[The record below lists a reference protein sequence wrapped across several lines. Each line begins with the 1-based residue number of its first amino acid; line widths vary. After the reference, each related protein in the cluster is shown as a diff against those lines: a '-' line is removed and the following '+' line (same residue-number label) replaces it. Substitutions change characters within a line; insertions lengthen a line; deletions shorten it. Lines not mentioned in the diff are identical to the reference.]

1 MIAPSLTRNST
12 GTWHAGKEKTTRL
25 YKYIRRSVPENASL
39 RTRTR
44 TSGVRRELARECRTE
59 QSSAA
64 SMCRSARRGHR
75 HVPGGSGGGT
85 RAVGLRLRSERVE
98 VEVKD
103 GALSAVPPR
112 PARGLV

>member
-1 MIAPSLTRNST
+1 
-12 GTWHAGKEKTTRL
+12 
-25 YKYIRRSVPENASL
+25 
-39 RTRTR
+39 
-44 TSGVRRELARECRTE
+44 
-59 QSSAA
+59 
-64 SMCRSARRGHR
+64 
-75 HVPGGSGGGT
+75 VPGGSGGGT